1 MEEAG
6 RARVEF
12 TTRDIA
18 EIALGTC
25 AIAFPLAVTQEVWDL
40 GAELSL
46 MRAGVLATAS
56 VVGLA
61 LVVGALHHGSLRSS
75 DRKVYLQRLAGTY
88 GIALLISA
96 LLLVAIG
103 RFDLL
108 GAPLVGLKRAIL
120 VTFPACFA
128 ATGIDSI
135 ASPGGPAVGES

>member
-1 MEEAG
+1 MGENGDAG
-6 RARVEF
+6 AEFRV
-12 TTRDIA
+12 RDVA

-46 MRAGVLATAS
+46 IRAGVLATAS

-61 LVVGALHHGSLRSS
+61 LVVGALHHGSLRGLDS
-75 DRKVYLQRLAGTY
+75 KVYLLRLVGTY

-96 LLLVAIG
+96 LLLIAIG

-120 VTFPACFA
+120 VTLPACFA
-128 ATGIDSI
+128 ATGVDSV
-135 ASPGGPAVGES
+135 AS